1 MPEEYQHCPACQAI
15 NPFGATYC
23 RSCGRPL
30 PKPTSSG
37 QFMPRPKPVQGHN
50 STPWILSGVALL
62 MVVVLIVGLWK
73 PGFVWILVDEL
84 PNRQSENS
92 ALDTMSELDTVSS
105 SLETDFKQVWQEEV
119 IVNGQQTSTSLGNV
133 YVDFGEFILEE
144 DEELKI
150 IAYETEDY
158 EDGLSVASYDI
169 SLGERSELYDVA
181 RISLPYDVSRIDQA
195 NEAISVGA
203 KYFNEEE
210 QVWEDIPYTVNTE
223 TKTVDITTTHLSKY
237 SVFMV
242 RNEFSRMAYIS
253 TVFAP
258 PISSNHAQEIVQE
271 YIDNGGEPGTLAEN
285 AGWEVVEDYI
295 NTSNVNNLANA
306 AATLKDFQAGALP
319 GYTFEIT
326 SELGSLTRWV
336 GLGMTFYTL
345 ANDGVNCVDDHT
357 KRKMVT
363 NVTKNLMFNAVD
375 FFGTSALQVSFIGLI
390 AIDYA
395 LTSFGETML
404 EERLQNVETVYQQYY
419 KQSGVKRG
427 LKDWRRRL
435 IGYIEDNPKDP
446 QAAMRMLEDDINEY
460 TNRFWKEVNTEEY
473 NALAGEAGLK
483 IASWPNTRDQE
494 QVVKHFQ
501 SQIHKDLHPVYISV
515 QNYLKNK
522 VQEDA
527 LRRLGKVRD
536 YLNQQINIEI
546 IDLVDEDDK
555 NIHAGYTIRFEPLAE
570 GTNSDSWTGIMKEEG
585 KLRTKFTLLG
595 HMQSGMP
602 NKLAFYK
609 PGDQPD
615 KDQAEFSVEFSVS
628 KPLTVIEV
636 PDQDLRFE
644 DILGT
649 YDISQIVEGFES
661 EMMDGLLDQMQIP
674 EGYEDI
680 FDAEAYKQQYESAME
695 DVNTTNEGEMTI
707 EKIGEDTAKVALIFT
722 VQGQRS
728 EVLYQG
734 TWDNGILH
742 LIPAQQMAGGNWDL
756 KFMKDNKTIQC
767 SGESNYDSSMA
778 SYSFSL
784 TGIKRK

>member
-1 MPEEYQHCPACQAI
+1 MLKESYHCPACQAI

-23 RSCGRPL
+23 SSCGRPL
-30 PKPTSSG
+30 PKSTLNG
-37 QFMPRPKPVQGHN
+37 QFVSTPKPVQGQ
-50 STPWILSGVALL
+50 STTPWILSGVALL

-84 PNRQSENS
+84 PNVQSQNK
-92 ALDTMSELDTVSS
+92 ALDRISDANAVSPSIELD
-105 SLETDFKQVWQEEV
+105 LKKDWQEEA
-119 IVNGQQTSTSLGNV
+119 IVNGEQTSASLSGV
-133 YVDFGEFILEE
+133 YVDFGEYILEE
-144 DEELKI
+144 DEELMI
-150 IAYETEDY
+150 TAYETEDY
-158 EDGLSVASYDI
+158 EDGLSVSAYDI
-169 SLGERSELYDVA
+169 SLGERHELHDVVI
-181 RISLPYDVSRIDQA
+181 ISLPYDVSRIDQA

-210 QVWEDIPYTVNTE
+210 RVWQDVPYTVNTE

-258 PISSNHAQEIVQE
+258 PISSNRAQEIVQE

-285 AGWEVVEDYI
+285 AGWDVVGDYV
-295 NTSNVNNLANA
+295 NTSNVNNMANA

-357 KRKMVT
+357 KRQMVT

-404 EERLQNVETVYQQYY
+404 EERLKNVETVYQQYY

-435 IGYIEDNPKDP
+435 IGYIEDNPQDP
-446 QAAMRMLEDDINEY
+446 QAAMRMLEEDIQEY

-483 IASWPNTRDQE
+483 IASWPNTRDQDK
-494 QVVKHFQ
+494 VVEHFQ
-501 SQIHKDLHPVYISV
+501 NQIHKDLHPVYISV

-546 IDLVDEDDK
+546 IDLVDENEK

-609 PGDQPD
+609 PGDQPGRD
-615 KDQAEFSVEFSVS
+615 KAEFSIEFSVS

-636 PDQDLRFE
+636 PDQDLKFE

-649 YDISQIVEGFES
+649 YDIIQIVEGFES
-661 EMMDGLLDQMQIP
+661 EMMDGLLDQMQMP

-680 FDAEAYKQQYESAME
+680 FDAEAYKEQYESAMD

-707 EKIGEDTAKVALIFT
+707 EKIGQDTAKVALIFT
-722 VQGQRS
+722 VQGQQA
-728 EVLYQG
+728 ETLYQG
-734 TWDNGILH
+734 TWNNGILH
-742 LIPAQQMAGGNWDL
+742 LVPAQQMAGGNWDL
-756 KFMKDNKTIQC
+756 KFMKDNKAIQC
-767 SGESNYDSSMA
+767 SGESNYESSIA

-784 TGIKRK
+784 AGLKRE